1 MHALGGTWATTPPS
15 STFPAP
21 RQAMQRCIPRSASLP
36 RSLAPL
42 LALLGLLAACGSADG
57 ITDSVVSRVTVSP
70 ATVGI
75 EVGATTQLQA
85 AALDASGT
93 PIPGRT
99 ASWSSSAGTV
109 ASVSNTGVVTG
120 VSPGV
125 AIITATV
132 GDRTGQATV
141 TVSQGSTPAGTIG
154 VIGSQQFQTM
164 TGWEALAEIG
174 HVECDP
180 AAYQSY
186 KSALLDRA
194 ANEVGIN
201 RIRVGLRNGFENP
214 TDYFVPFRAGQLT
227 FNQWKVYWFQV
238 VNDNND
244 PMVMNPAGFNW
255 GYLDYTMDE
264 LVVPLRQRLAARGE
278 NLWLNLSY
286 TGANS
291 GQLHRN
297 NPQEYAEFV
306 LAAFQHLQQRYG
318 WVPNSLELVNEP
330 NLGNWD
336 VGHIAANLVAVKQRL
351 SQAGFTPEFIGP
363 SGSSIN
369 ASLVYFDALIP
380 LAGVAQGLDEIAYH
394 RYGTAPTTAQL
405 QGIAQRG
412 AAYGMRTAML
422 EHGGSGH
429 ENLHADLTEANVSA
443 WQQFGLAFCGD
454 QDTGG
459 SYFPIFGA
467 SLGNNSPEV
476 RTGAMTKYLR
486 QYFRYVA
493 LGAVRIGATS
503 ANAALAP
510 VAFRNVNGK
519 HVVVVKASAGATF
532 TVGGLPAGSYGID
545 YTTSSAYMQALP
557 DVTIGAGQ
565 LLSTGIPAAGVLTIF
580 AR

>member
-1 MHALGGTWATTPPS
+1 MTTS
-15 STFPAP
+15 SLLRDIRTV
-21 RQAMQRCIPRSASLP
+21 
-36 RSLAPL
+36 PL
-42 LALLGLLAACGSADG
+42 LGFLAVLAACSGCGSAEG
-57 ITDSVVSRVTVSP
+57 ITDPVVSQVTVLP
-70 ATVGI
+70 AVVGV
-75 EVGATTQLQA
+75 EVGQTTQLQA
-85 AALDASGT
+85 TARDAGGSA
-93 PIPGRT
+93 IPGRT
-99 ASWSSSAGTV
+99 ATWSSSTTTV
-109 ASVSNTGVVTG
+109 ASVSGTGVVTG

-125 AIITATV
+125 ATITAAV

-141 TVSQGSTPAGTIG
+141 TVTQGNTPAGTIG
-154 VIGSQQFQTM
+154 IIGSQQFQTM

-186 KSALLDRA
+186 KNGLLDRA
-194 ANEVGIN
+194 ANELGIN
-201 RIRVGLRNGFENP
+201 RIRIGLRNGFENP
-214 TDYFVPFRAGQLT
+214 TDYFVPFQAGQLT
-227 FNQWKVYWFQV
+227 FNQWKVHWFQV

-244 PMVMNPAGFNW
+244 PLVMNPAGFNW

-336 VGHIAANLVAVKQRL
+336 VGHIAANLAAVRQRL
-351 SQAGFTPEFIGP
+351 SQAGFTPEFVGP

-394 RYGTAPTTAQL
+394 RYGTAPTVAQL
-405 QGIAQRG
+405 QGMAQRG
-412 AAYGMRTAML
+412 AANGMRTAML

-429 ENLHADLTEANVSA
+429 EDLHADLTEANVSA
-443 WQQFGLAFCGD
+443 WQQFGLGFCGD
-454 QDTGG
+454 IDNGGVYFLVTG
-459 SYFPIFGA
+459 A
-467 SLGNNSPEV
+467 KLGQNSPEV

-503 ANAALAP
+503 ANAQLAP

-519 HVVVVKASAGATF
+519 HVVVVKASAGTMF
-532 TVGGLPAGSYGID
+532 TVSGLSAGSYGID
-545 YTTSSAYMQALP
+545 YTTSNAYMQALP